1 MEWFY
6 VMTGAALGG
15 ALRYFSVTM
24 VSGFIP
30 GFPYGT
36 LLVNVVGSFIMGL
49 LATYFSEY
57 YLGASPYLRLFCTVG
72 FLGGF
77 TTFSSFSY
85 ETLSLL
91 AVHNL
96 TGALCNVLLNTTL
109 GLFAGYL
116 GIILIK

>member
-6 VMTGAALGG
+6 VMSGAALGG
-15 ALRYFSVTM
+15 ALRYLSVIT
-24 VSGFIP
+24 VSELLP
-30 GFPYGT
+30 GYPYGT
-36 LLVNVVGSFIMGL
+36 LFVNVAGSFIMGI

-85 ETLSLL
+85 ETLALL

-96 TGALCNVLLNTTL
+96 WVR
-109 GLFAGYL
+109 
-116 GIILIK
+116 